1 MTAPASGRGGK
12 ADGLAWLAEAGESV
26 PTFFTVGPGEDE
38 SVLLA
43 RFDELF
49 DAARAVAVRS
59 SAVGEDAHDSAQAGR
74 YLTRLGVTRDG
85 LAAAVADVLASIA
98 GAGGSAVVQ
107 EQVPAELSAVV
118 FTVNPLGLLNELVI
132 TVAEGTGTAV
142 TDAVVAATTY
152 VNLTDGQSWTDGPPG
167 APQLPEPLT
176 AELVALGVRLQE
188 RAGHPLDL
196 EVAVVGERLW
206 VLQAR
211 PITALSNR
219 PPVRLDSSNIV
230 ESYPGL
236 TLPLSASFVPR
247 AYRGVFRGLASRATG
262 SARLVEGLDDVLG
275 RMVVAHSGRLYYR
288 IDHWYRVLQVMPF
301 ARSYLRVW
309 QDSLGITER
318 GYEEGGVA
326 LGRLQRAV
334 VPVRLAW
341 SLLRVPAGLR
351 ALRGQVGALRAEFP
365 ARLAACST
373 PDELRGL
380 ADDIEERL
388 LAHWDVTLL
397 NDLLAFGFPALVR
410 GWLGLR
416 GDPDPDG
423 RARALVADAQLESLE
438 PLRALARLAAD
449 LPADH
454 PSWSPRQFAAFVE
467 GPDGAGWRAY
477 LDDYGDRGFA
487 ELKLETPTAR
497 TDPGRL
503 RPLLAALGDRAEVP
517 APAVGLPADPVLRL
531 LTRAARRAIA
541 GRESSRLDRARVYGM
556 VRAIALRAGEQA
568 AAAGRLDEARDV
580 FWLTWDEALPAEPDP
595 AAAPDLRG
603 VVAERRADYAGYALL
618 PHYRRLVFAG
628 EPWDRRPAG
637 AVTPDDPGTAA
648 RPARLNGSGVSGGL
662 VTGRVH
668 LVGDPSA
675 DAVPAGRVLV
685 TAMTDPGWVFL
696 LAGAAAVITERGS
709 PLSHTAIVARELGV
723 PMVAGVSG
731 ATRLLAEGSLV
742 EVNGTTGTIRV
753 LEGEGP

>member
-1 MTAPASGRGGK
+1 MTVPASGRGGK

-26 PTFFTVGPGEDE
+26 PAFFTVGPGEDE
-38 SVLLA
+38 PVLA
-43 RFDELF
+43 RFDALF
-49 DAARAVAVRS
+49 AAGQRVAVRS
-59 SAVGEDAHDSAQAGR
+59 SAIGEDGRESAQAGR

-85 LAAAVADVLASIA
+85 LTAAVAEVLASLGA
-98 GAGGSAVVQ
+98 AGGGAVVQ
-107 EQVPAELSAVV
+107 EMVPAELSGVV
-118 FTVNPLGLLNELVI
+118 FTVNPLGLLNEMVI
-132 TVAEGTGTAV
+132 AVAEGTGTAV
-142 TDAVVAATTY
+142 TDAVPTATSH
-152 VNLTDGQSWTDGPPG
+152 VNLTDGQSWTDAPPG
-167 APQLPEPLT
+167 APRLTGTQL
-176 AELVALGVRLQE
+176 AALVALGRRLHE
-188 RAGHPLDL
+188 RAGYPLDL
-196 EVAVVGERLW
+196 EVALAGERCW

-211 PITALSNR
+211 PITALADR
-219 PPVRLDSSNIV
+219 PRVTLDSSNIV

-236 TLPLSASFVPR
+236 TLPLTATFVPR
-247 AYRGVFRGLASRATG
+247 AYRGVFRGLAVRATG
-262 SARLVEGLDDVLG
+262 DPRLADGLDGVLG

-318 GYEEGGVA
+318 GYEEGGIR
-326 LGRLQRAV
+326 LGPLQRAV
-334 VPVRLAW
+334 VPARLAW
-341 SLLRVPAGLR
+341 SLIRVPAGLR
-351 ALRGQVGALRAEFP
+351 ALRAQVGALRAAFP
-365 ARLAACST
+365 GRLAACST

-380 ADDIEERL
+380 ADEIEERL

-410 GWLGLR
+410 GWLRLR
-416 GDPDPDG
+416 RDPDPDG

-454 PSWSPRQFAAFVE
+454 PSWSPGRFAAFVT
-467 GPDGAGWRAY
+467 GDSRWRAY
-477 LDDYGDRGFA
+477 VDEYGDRGFE
-487 ELKLETPTAR
+487 ELKLESPTAR
-497 TDPGRL
+497 TDPGVLRRL
-503 RPLLAALGDRAEVP
+503 LPAPGDRDATSGPGVR
-517 APAVGLPADPVLRL
+517 LPADPVLRL

-556 VRAIALRAGEQA
+556 VRAIALRAGGQA
-568 AAAGRLDEARDV
+568 AAAGLLAEARDV
-580 FWLTWDEALPAEPDP
+580 FWLTWDEALPAGPDP
-595 AAAPDLRG
+595 AGVRDLRG

-618 PHYRRLVFAG
+618 PHYRRLLFAG
-628 EPWDRRPAG
+628 EPWDRLPAG
-637 AVTPDDPGTAA
+637 TVSAPEADALS
-648 RPARLNGSGVSGGL
+648 RPARLSGAGVSGGL
-662 VTGRVH
+662 VAGRVH
-668 LVGDPSA
+668 RVVDPSA
-675 DAVPAGRVLV
+675 AVPVGRVLV

-742 EVNGTTGTIRV
+742 EVNGTTGAIRV